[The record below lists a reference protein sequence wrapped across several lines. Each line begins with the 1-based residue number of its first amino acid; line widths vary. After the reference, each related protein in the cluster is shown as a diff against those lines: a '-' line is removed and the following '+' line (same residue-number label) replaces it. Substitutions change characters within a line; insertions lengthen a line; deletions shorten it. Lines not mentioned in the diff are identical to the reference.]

1 MPFDPIDPDF
11 TGRAHPLSRR
21 RLGLASIAA
30 MGLIRPTGLHAA
42 DSFATW
48 VQGVRRDAAAAGVSR
63 ATLDRAFSGIQPIP
77 RVVELDQKQPEGQMS
92 FATYRQRVVSDS
104 RIARGQALVGQH
116 AEVLRRVRD
125 QYGVPPKVVVAL
137 WGVESNFGD
146 FKGKFSV
153 VGSLATLAYEG
164 RRAAFFRK
172 ELISALRILDRGDVT
187 PERMDGSWAGAMG
200 QSQFM
205 PSTYLAY
212 AVDFDGD
219 GRRDIW
225 GSLPDVFASIANYL
239 AHAGW
244 DPNYIWGREVL
255 LSNPVPSARLG
266 LGHKAS
272 LAAWD
277 EAGVRS
283 LDRSP
288 LPAVP
293 IRASLLAMVDGN
305 GPTFLAYDNFRVFMA
320 WNRSTYFALS
330 VGLLADAIGNG

>member
-1 MPFDPIDPDF
+1 MPFDPIDPDL

-30 MGLIRPTGLHAA
+30 LGLLRPAGLHAA
-42 DSFATW
+42 DPFAAW
-48 VQGVRRDAAAAGVSR
+48 VEGVRRDAAAAGVSR

-104 RIARGQALVGQH
+104 RIARGRALVGQH

-125 QYGVPPKVVVAL
+125 RYGVPPKVVVAL

-200 QSQFM
+200 QPQFM
-205 PSTYLAY
+205 PSTYLSY

-244 DPNYIWGREVL
+244 DPSYIWGREVL

-277 EAGVRS
+277 EAGVRA

-293 IRASLLAMVDGN
+293 IRASLLAMDDGN